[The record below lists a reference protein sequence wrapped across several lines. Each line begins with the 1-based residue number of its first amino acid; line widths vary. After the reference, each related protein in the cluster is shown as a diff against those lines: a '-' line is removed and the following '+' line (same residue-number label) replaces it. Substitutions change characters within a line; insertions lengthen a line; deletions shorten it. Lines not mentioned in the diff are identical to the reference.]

1 MYNILDHINVIQQNN
16 TDVIKIVQG
25 NFNNTEFT
33 WSDFVF
39 IDDMLNYSY
48 NIIHLS
54 YTGNNVIE
62 KDIITEFEELLGKI
76 LIELLTRL
84 ANK

>member
-48 NIIHLS
+48 NIIQLS
-54 YTGNNVIE
+54 YTGNNVIG